1 MQWMP
6 AAQWEA
12 SPLLREPRVL
22 GVVTFGDS
30 SPLAAS
36 VQLPQA
42 HLRTPVLD
50 GKGRTVEVWLGRP
63 DALPERI
70 GSVQCRHNGE
80 VMFAAVSVPVAHEGD
95 DAFGEATFAAYCA
108 LFDALKQSGYPHL
121 LRVWNSIP
129 GINGDDAGLERYRR
143 FNLQRYR
150 AYQDSNTPTPAS
162 APAACALGSLGGPFV
177 LHCLASRTPAE
188 AIENPRQVS
197 AYRYPQQYGPRA
209 PYFSRAAL
217 WRGAESDVLFVSGTA
232 SIVGHETMH
241 RGDVVAQTR
250 ETLAN
255 LSAVLAEAVRHGAR
269 GVTTLSDLMLKVYV
283 RDAQS
288 TELIRGVL
296 IEHGLDAGGALFL
309 HADICRAELLME
321 IEAIGGAGVVNR
333 P

>member
-1 MQWMP
+1 MQWLR
-6 AAQWEA
+6 AAQLEA
-12 SPLLREPRVL
+12 SPLLRDTRAL
-22 GVVTFGDS
+22 GVVLFGE
-30 SPLAAS
+30 PLAVPAH
-36 VQLPQA
+36 LPQA
-42 HLRTPVLD
+42 HLQSPVLD
-50 GKGRTVEVWLGRP
+50 GKGPAAEVWFGRS
-63 DALPERI
+63 DARDETI
-70 GSVQCRHNGE
+70 GSVRCRHNGE
-80 VMFAAVSVPVAHEGD
+80 VMFAAVSVPVSTDGD
-95 DAFGEATFAAYCA
+95 DAFGEATFAAYRA
-108 LFDALKQSGYPHL
+108 LFDALQAGGYPHL
-121 LRVWNSIP
+121 LRIWNSIP
-129 GINGDDAGLERYRR
+129 NINADDAGLERYRR

-150 AYQDSNTPTPAS
+150 AYEESNQPTPAS

-177 LHCLASRTPAE
+177 LHCLASKTPAE

-217 WRGAESDVLFVSGTA
+217 WRGADADVLFVSGTA

-250 ETLAN
+250 ETLTN

-269 GVTTLSDLMLKVYV
+269 GMATLSDLMLKVYV
-283 RDAQS
+283 RDPQN
-288 TELIRGVL
+288 TELIRGALVAR
-296 IEHGLDAGGALFL
+296 GLDAGAALFL

>member
-12 SPLLREPRVL
+12 SPLLRDARVL
-22 GVVTFGDS
+22 GVVIFDER
-30 SPLAAS
+30 SPLAAP
-36 VQLPQA
+36 VHLPQA
-42 HLRTPVLD
+42 HLCTPVLD
-50 GKGRTVEVWLGRP
+50 GRGPAVEVWLGRS
-63 DALPERI
+63 DAHGETI
-70 GSVQCRHNGE
+70 GPVQCRHNGE

-95 DAFGEATFAAYCA
+95 DAFGEATFAAYSA
-108 LFDALKQSGYPHL
+108 LFDALRQSGYPHL

-150 AYQDSNTPTPAS
+150 AYQDSTTPIPAS

-177 LHCLASRTPAE
+177 LHCLASKTPAE

-197 AYRYPQQYGPRA
+197 AYRYPQQHGPRA

-217 WRGAESDVLFVSGTA
+217 WRGADADVLFVSGTA

-269 GVTTLSDLMLKVYV
+269 GVATLSDLVLKVYV
-283 RDAQS
+283 REVQN
-288 TELIRGVL
+288 TQLIRGALV
-296 IEHGLDAGGALFL
+296 EHGLDAGGALFL

-321 IEAIGGAGVVNR
+321 IEAIGGVG
-333 P
+333 

>member
-12 SPLLREPRVL
+12 SPLLRDPRVL
-22 GVVTFGDS
+22 GVVTFGES
-30 SPLAAS
+30 SPLTAL
-36 VQLPQA
+36 VQLPHA

-50 GKGRTVEVWLGRP
+50 GKDRTVEAWLGRS
-63 DALPERI
+63 DAHGETI
-70 GSVQCRHNGE
+70 GSVQCRYNGE
-80 VMFAAVSVPVAHEGD
+80 VMFAAVSVPVFDVGD
-95 DAFGEATFAAYCA
+95 DAFGEATFGAYCA
-108 LFDALKQSGYPHL
+108 LFEALKQSGYQHL

-150 AYQDSNTPTPAS
+150 AYQDSSTTPAS

-177 LHCLASRTPAE
+177 LHCLASTTPAE

-255 LSAVLAEAVRHGAR
+255 LSVVLAEAVRHGAR

-283 RDAQS
+283 RDAQN
-288 TELIRGVL
+288 TELIRGALV
-296 IEHGLDAGGALFL
+296 EHGLDAGAALFL
-309 HADICRAELLME
+309 NADICRAELLME
-321 IEAIGGAGVVNR
+321 IEAIGGAGVFNR
-333 P
+333 S